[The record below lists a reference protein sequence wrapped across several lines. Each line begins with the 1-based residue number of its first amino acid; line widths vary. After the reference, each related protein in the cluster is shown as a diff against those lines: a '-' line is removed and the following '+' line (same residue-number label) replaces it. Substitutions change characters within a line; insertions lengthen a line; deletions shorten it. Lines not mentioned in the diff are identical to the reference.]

1 MANHP
6 LPVMI
11 CYYMVVV
18 AALLLAS
25 GLVIVRTAV
34 VVEDM
39 QEWQAVEDTHRA

>member
-11 CYYMVVV
+11 CYCMVVV